1 MSFGQ
6 VQKVLV
12 CQSSQ
17 TSDNLGL
24 CPSGQSLVAIDAYI
38 LAPSS
43 QDELDSPMDYALLG
57 QYFSFGFC
65 SIIFFWAVG
74 KGIGAVLRVVR

>member
-1 MSFGQ
+1 MSLGQ

-17 TSDNLGL
+17 ATDNLGL
-24 CPSGQSLVAIDAYI
+24 CPSGQSLVAIDAYV

-43 QDELDSPMDYALLG
+43 QDELDHPIDYSLMG
-57 QYFSFGFC
+57 QYFGFGFC
-65 SIIFFWAVG
+65 SIIVFWGLG
-74 KGIGAVLRVVR
+74 KSIGLILRVIR